1 MPETLNEDVHE
12 LTDFQRNTDALIDQM
27 KRTHRPL
34 VLTVDGKV
42 ELIVQDAEGYN
53 QILERLDRLEAV
65 DAIRVGIE
73 DAKAGRVR
81 PAREALSKLQEKL
94 GISD

>member
-1 MPETLNEDVHE
+1 
-12 LTDFQRNTDALIDQM
+12 M

-34 VLTVDGKV
+34 VLTVGGKA
-42 ELIVQDAEGYN
+42 ELIVQDAEDYK

-81 PAREALSKLQEKL
+81 PAREALRKLQEKL